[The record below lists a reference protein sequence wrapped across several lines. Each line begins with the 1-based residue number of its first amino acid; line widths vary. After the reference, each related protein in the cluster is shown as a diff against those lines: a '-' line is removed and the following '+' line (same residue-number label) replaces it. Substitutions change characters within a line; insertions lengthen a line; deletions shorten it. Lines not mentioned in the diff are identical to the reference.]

1 MMNRI
6 PCGAEG
12 LMWILYT
19 ALRRRKSFFYTDSGM
34 SFFLYYNRV
43 FYISRDVTKYGSG
56 RDISYQI

>member
-1 MMNRI
+1 
-6 PCGAEG
+6 
-12 LMWILYT
+12 MWILYT